1 MKKKLIGFISLIAL
15 LPSLSA
21 CNEGNH
27 VIMMNWLDNLSD
39 ATVQKLKSISG
50 GELRIMLDTKQ
61 DFVLYFSAPECGT
74 CQKVEPYFTKFVN
87 STHYLIYSY
96 STSDAALGELYRD
109 YPNIFN
115 ETPKTMFFKNG
126 ELNLTISSNK
136 YNDENMFLS
145 TMSEFCDKSNM
156 YSGKT
161 ASGINYFLN
170 NFNNYFVYVM
180 DKKNSETYTMFSEK
194 TYRTLSTSS
203 SISLIIDASDLES
216 GVYSS
221 LMSGYGL
228 DSTITSWAIEVE
240 NKTVKSAINYLNSA
254 DGFNSMINEI

>member
-1 MKKKLIGFISLIAL
+1 MKKKLISFISLIAL

-109 YPNIFN
+109 YPSIFN

-161 ASGINYFLN
+161 STGINYFLN
-170 NFNNYFVYVM
+170 NFNDYFVYVM
-180 DKKNSETYTMFSEK
+180 DEKNSETYTMFSEK
-194 TYRTLSTSS
+194 AYRTLSTSQ
-203 SISLIIDASDLES
+203 SISLIIDASDLEA

-221 LMSGYGL
+221 WL
-228 DSTITSWAIEVE
+228 DSSITSWAIKVE
-240 NKTVKSAINYLNSA
+240 NKTVKSATNYLSSA
-254 DGFNSMINEI
+254 EDFTSMINSL